1 MRIHLI
7 RHGQTHWNK
16 ERRVQ
21 GQTESTLCEEGRE
34 QAAALRPV
42 LNRFTIDKV
51 YCSTSIR
58 TRETAAIL
66 FADRDIETEYR
77 DSLREILLGP
87 WEGFL
92 QAEVKEKYPE
102 SFEEFWH
109 FPHRFALTGAE
120 TFEQVQQRGMQE
132 LQRVIDEAAGQHVA
146 IISHGVLIK
155 SILCHLEGRPLDRL
169 WEPPVMHN
177 CSHSIIAVDKD
188 RSTVPQIIQYA
199 ETVQ

>member
-7 RHGQTHWNK
+7 RHGQTYWNK

-21 GQTESTLCEEGRE
+21 GQTESTLCEAGRA
-34 QAAALRPV
+34 QAAALRTV
-42 LNRFTIDKV
+42 LNQFKIDKV

-66 FADRDIETEYR
+66 FADRDIETEYC

-92 QAEVKEKYPE
+92 QVEVQAKYPE
-102 SFEEFWH
+102 SFDEFWH
-109 FPHRFALTGAE
+109 FPHRFSLAGAE
-120 TFEQVQQRGMQE
+120 TFEQVQQRGMRA
-132 LQRVIDEAAGQHVA
+132 LQRVMDEARGQDVA

-155 SILCHLEGRPLDRL
+155 SILCQLEGRPLERL

-188 RSTVPQIIQYA
+188 RSAVPQIIQYA